1 LGCHT
6 LITQDGLLGAA
17 AVACSAQRELS
28 SHRERERA
36 NGAGYDHAH
45 NAAAPLPKPSPISPA
60 ELAALI
66 KAEGAT
72 WGPII
77 RSTGFKPLE

>member
-1 LGCHT
+1 M
-6 LITQDGLLGAA
+6 
-17 AVACSAQRELS
+17 VPN
-28 SHRERERA
+28 A
-36 NGAGYDHAH
+36 NT
-45 NAAAPLPKPSPISPA
+45 PA